1 MNEFI
6 IGIVTGILGWAILA
20 HLVVPSLSFS
30 KNIAKTYEGNKFRYR
45 IKVNNTGWRSIIDVQ
60 LAARL
65 RIPDLSTEPGRVQ
78 ILYIPIGYNE
88 HTPIIPPHRQI
99 LFHLRITNID
109 TYGLALLPGN
119 VVECINNGSVT
130 LEDMLNMH
138 KDATLQFYI
147 FGYDRL
153 SGARKLFE
161 SKRYTLKDILLG
173 AFPKDGMEVEQEAK
187 LSG

>member
-1 MNEFI
+1 MTEFI

-20 HLVVPSLSFS
+20 HIVVPSLSFS

-65 RIPDLSTEPGRVQ
+65 RVADLSTEPGRVQ
-78 ILYIPIGYNE
+78 VIYIPIGYE
-88 HTPIIPPHRQI
+88 HTPIIPPHKKM

-109 TYGLALLPGN
+109 TYGLELLPKK
-119 VVECINNGSVT
+119 VADSIKNGTVT
-130 LEDMLNMH
+130 LEDMLKINQ
-138 KDATLQFYI
+138 DSTLQFYL
-147 FGYDRL
+147 FGYDRF

-161 SKRYTLKDILLG
+161 SKRYTHEHVILG
-173 AFPKDGMEVEQEAK
+173 SFPKDGMSVELRQ
-187 LSG
+187 